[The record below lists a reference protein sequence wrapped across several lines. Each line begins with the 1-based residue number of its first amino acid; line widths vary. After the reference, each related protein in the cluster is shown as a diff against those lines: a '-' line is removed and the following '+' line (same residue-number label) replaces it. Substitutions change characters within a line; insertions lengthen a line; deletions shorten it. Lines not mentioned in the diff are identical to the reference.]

1 MSFMEIYN
9 ENIKDLIGNSEEDS
23 NNLDVREDPIKGVY
37 IVGISEKECKN
48 TDELMELLQQG
59 NYNWT
64 TEATD
69 AN

>member
-1 MSFMEIYN
+1 MEIYN

-59 NYNWT
+59 NYN
-64 TEATD
+64 
-69 AN
+69 

>member
-1 MSFMEIYN
+1 MEIYN